1 MAITASSVLASNSL
15 EDFRIEFNNL
25 VTDVDAIQLANTFD
39 TRIIFEGS
47 TVDGFETA
55 LTLVDPTADRSIV
68 LPNVSGNLI
77 IDGNPIS
84 ADGESLGTAS
94 LEWSDAFLADSAVI
108 YFGNDQDVTLTHVH
122 DTGLSLNLMMA
133 ATTFEPTGDTASGDN
148 AAIGYTSVLG
158 LILTGEGSTND
169 VTIVNDDDVTVM
181 GVATGTTTVNFAGQV
196 TGTGFTG
203 TLDGILGSGA
213 AAAAT
218 VTTLVTSGVVSVDD
232 TTTSTSGTTGS
243 IHTDGGLGVAGTA
256 FVAGLLTVADD
267 LVIKSGGTIGG
278 AGDTDLLTLGS
289 AILTVAGE
297 VQMTTLDIGGTN
309 VTSNATEL
317 NLVDGSSA
325 GSIVNSKA
333 VIYSSGGVVNATDM
347 AVSGSG
353 NRSISITSTDA
364 IGSMEIGSA
373 AGYGAFID
381 LKTPTSDDYD
391 VRLASEADGAGGFI
405 MVAGGTFSLLG
416 SSETM
421 ATFADDGAVTL
432 YHNNAVKLATAA
444 TGITMTGEVTATG
457 FTGTLDGVLGGGAAA
472 AATTTT
478 LASTT
483 ITASGIIK
491 TDDTTAATST
501 TDGSLQTDGGLSV
514 VLDAVIGDDL
524 IMISDAA
531 AMHFGVNSEITLT
544 HVHDVGLNL
553 KHTATADDKPII
565 LTLQTGETD
574 MAANDVMGKLA
585 FQAPDEGTGTDAVL
599 VAAAIQ
605 ARAEGDFSSSSNAT
619 SLDFMT
625 GSSEAAATKMTLNS
639 AGNVGIGT
647 TAPTALRT
655 RNLEVSSGGTN
666 DGAALIANKRGTGIA
681 SMRLAT
687 VGAADGWDINYNHP
701 TSKYLGIYDIENAAY
716 RMVFD
721 TSGNVGIGTAA
732 PAAELNIK
740 GAAPEIIIQDG
751 ATDTFTSGNVSSS
764 LRFQAR
770 NSSVRDLAQIDAV
783 HASTNGT
790 VGAMRFQTRHG
801 DTLAERLRITSA
813 GLVGIGIAAP
823 VGVLQTKISSGINLM
838 INTVTSGFAT
848 INAINDDNT
857 ANVPLEIRSTSTSF
871 SAGRVTMAAQ
881 PRFLVQL
888 GSDQTNY
895 VGVTSNTIVVFDN
908 AVQNIGSHF
917 NTSTGKFTA
926 PVSGMYAFQASAIT
940 TGTAFTQGWLVI
952 NDGRASYTDFA
963 VGSSGIVMGGITW
976 IHFLSANDTVGYHPY
991 VNNSS
996 AQTVQ
1001 ASALHTWFK
1010 GYLIS

>member
-108 YFGNDQDVTLTHVH
+108 YFGDDQDVTLTHVH

-203 TLDGILGSGA
+203 TLDGILGSGS

-218 VTTLVTSGVVSVDD
+218 VTTLVTSGIVSVDD

-256 FVAGLLTVADD
+256 FVAGAATVGGILSVDDTTTSTSGTTGSIHTDGGLGVAGTAFVAGTAKIVGVTTHGDDVVSDTDSTDD
-267 LVIKSGGTIGG
+267 LGTTGVRW
-278 AGDTDLLTLGS
+278 ANLFVD
-289 AILTVAGE
+289 AIT
-297 VQMTTLDIGGTN
+297 
-309 VTSNATEL
+309 
-317 NLVDGSSA
+317 
-325 GSIVNSKA
+325 
-333 VIYSSGGVVNATDM
+333 ATDQ
-347 AVSGSG
+347 
-353 NRSISITSTDA
+353 I
-364 IGSMEIGSA
+364 
-373 AGYGAFID
+373 
-381 LKTPTSDDYD
+381 
-391 VRLASEADGAGGFI
+391 
-405 MVAGGTFSLLG
+405 
-416 SSETM
+416 
-421 ATFADDGAVTL
+421 
-432 YHNNAVKLATAA
+432 
-444 TGITMTGEVTATG
+444 TATG
-457 FTGTLDGVLGGGAAA
+457 FTGTLDGILGSGAAA

-514 VLDAVIGDDL
+514 VLDAVIGDDIIL
-524 IMISDAA
+524 ISDAA

-574 MAANDVMGKLA
+574 MAANDVMGKIA

-619 SLDFMT
+619 SLEFMT
-625 GSSEAAATKMTLNS
+625 GASEAATTKMTLKS
-639 AGNVGIGT
+639 DGKLGVGT
-647 TAPTALRT
+647 TSAVSLIEATGDTPEITITSSNPLEASTGTEDISSVGFRGQKNNLYRVSARIQARQDGTWSTSDAPNAPSALEFYT
-655 RNLEVSSGGTN
+655 QSSGSGDGMAAPRMTIDASGDVAITGGITGLTSIN
-666 DGAALIANKRGTGIA
+666 KGQIGGRRNIIYNGEMKVAQRSASETGLGAATGYFTLDRWEASFSGTAGRLTMAQIADGPPGFANCLKLTTTTADTSIAAGEFVFLQQKLEGQDLQHLKKGTA
-681 SMRLAT
+681 SAEQVT
-687 VGAADGWDINYNHP
+687 VSFYVKGNANAIYVCELFDSDNGRHITQSFAVTTSWNRIELTFAAD
-701 TSKYLGIYDIENAAY
+701 TSDPL
-716 RMVFD
+716 
-721 TSGNVGIGTAA
+721 
-732 PAAELNIK
+732 
-740 GAAPEIIIQDG
+740 
-751 ATDTFTSGNVSSS
+751 
-764 LRFQAR
+764 
-770 NSSVRDLAQIDAV
+770 
-783 HASTNGT
+783 
-790 VGAMRFQTRHG
+790 
-801 DTLAERLRITSA
+801 
-813 GLVGIGIAAP
+813 
-823 VGVLQTKISSGINLM
+823 
-838 INTVTSGFAT
+838 
-848 INAINDDNT
+848 NDDNALSLYVT
-857 ANVPLEIRSTSTSF
+857 FWLHAGATYTGGTFASNTWADNTNANRAAVDDFTSILDATDRTFFITGVQMEIGATATEFESRTYGEELTLCQRYTWKYGGNISDEYLANVGFYSDGNSIIFGHIRHPVIMRATPSLTVVGSPIIKINGGANTGFTPVISAPSVLGAMINMQKTSHGLT
-871 SAGRVTMAAQ
+871 TT
-881 PRFLVQL
+881 
-888 GSDQTNY
+888 DQT
-895 VGVTSNTIVVFDN
+895 SLNTP
-908 AVQNIGSHF
+908 G
-917 NTSTGKFTA
+917 
-926 PVSGMYAFQASAIT
+926 T
-940 TGTAFTQGWLVI
+940 T
-952 NDGRASYTDFA
+952 D
-963 VGSSGIVMGGITW
+963 
-976 IHFLSANDTVGYHPY
+976 HFLFVAE
-991 VNNSS
+991 
-996 AQTVQ
+996 
-1001 ASALHTWFK
+1001 L
-1010 GYLIS
+1010 